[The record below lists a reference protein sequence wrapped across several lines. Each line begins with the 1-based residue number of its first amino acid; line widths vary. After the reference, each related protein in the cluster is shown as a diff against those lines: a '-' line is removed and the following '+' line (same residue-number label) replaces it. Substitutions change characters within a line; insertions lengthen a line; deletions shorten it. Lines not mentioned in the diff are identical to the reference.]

1 MIKRLIG
8 SALSLIII
16 LSSVVAVS
24 ADTEVSKPSATKLV
38 TVKNSAGGVLI
49 NWTANDNA
57 EGYYIFRKTAKT
69 SYSKIATVQGSTT
82 VKYTDKT
89 AKSNTKYA
97 YTVKAYNSVGAS
109 ASCKSKSVLR
119 VGTPNVTVANKAS
132 AIKISWK
139 KISGATKYV
148 VAWKKHSAKSYKVM
162 YKGTKTS
169 VVEDNIGRG
178 ESYDI
183 KVKAVIGKVS
193 GAYCTA
199 KTKVFLEAPSIHAEE
214 YPDMLGIT
222 LEWQGVKNAEGYYIY
237 RSVKTKN
244 SYKKIKTIKTKKTKD
259 LSYIDGTCKSIE
271 SYKYYIVAFNG
282 SDKSAKS
289 NVDSDVFGYFVDDD
303 TPLSLTISK
312 GQVYKDINKK
322 LKAYSAESL
331 ISWKSSNSKV
341 VKVSSNGIITGVKKG
356 KATLTAKGE
365 YGGKKRHVYINVTV
379 K

>member
-1 MIKRLIG
+1 
-8 SALSLIII
+8 
-16 LSSVVAVS
+16 
-24 ADTEVSKPSATKLV
+24 
-38 TVKNSAGGVLI
+38 
-49 NWTANDNA
+49 
-57 EGYYIFRKTAKT
+57 
-69 SYSKIATVQGSTT
+69 
-82 VKYTDKT
+82 
-89 AKSNTKYA
+89 
-97 YTVKAYNSVGAS
+97 
-109 ASCKSKSVLR
+109 
-119 VGTPNVTVANKAS
+119 
-132 AIKISWK
+132 
-139 KISGATKYV
+139 V
-148 VAWKKHSAKSYKVM
+148 VAWKKHSAKKYKVM

-169 VVEDNIGRG
+169 VVEDNIGGG
-178 ESYDI
+178 ETYDI
-183 KVKAVIGKVS
+183 KVKAVIGKES

-199 KTKVFLEAPSIHAEE
+199 KTKIFLEAPSIHAEE

-222 LEWQGVKNAEGYYIY
+222 IEWQGVKNAEGYYIY

-244 SYKKIKTIKTKKTKD
+244 SYKKIKTIKTTKKKD

-322 LKAYSAESL
+322 LKEYSAESL
-331 ISWKSSNSKV
+331 ISWKSSNTSV
-341 VKVSSNGIITGVKKG
+341 VKVTSEGIITGVKKG

-365 YGGKKRHVYINVTV
+365 YNGKKRHVYINVTV